1 MLLVFLCLLLCL
13 TYHTH
18 GQSANRF
25 RQALLA
31 LIRLSNNRPTTTT
44 QRPIRTVQSLP
55 SSLSNSTLPRLTTND
70 LLAMREEFRVLF
82 QNNVSLKDVLTKEL
96 FQTPNL
102 AIWYITFRILYY
114 VENNVPN
121 IFARHLVRTLEQV
134 FESAYRW
141 WQNMFVCKGDLNLH
155 LLIFRTE
162 ELVKDVVELVQ
173 NQNVTFDNITPSL
186 GYKILS
192 GKYKPV

>member
-1 MLLVFLCLLLCL
+1 MCMQHQKKTSLCVCSTRKRQFYVLQRQSSSSVHDWVGGVTLTLHPFIIYRSHVLLVSLCLLLCL

-55 SSLSNSTLPRLTTND
+55 SSLSNSTLPRLSTND

-82 QNNVSLKDVLTKEL
+82 RNNVSSKDVLTKEL
-96 FQTPNL
+96 FQKPNL
-102 AIWYITFRILYY
+102 VNWHITFRILCA
-114 VENNVPN
+114 EDNFPN
-121 IFARHLVRTLEQV
+121 IFARRLVRILEQV
-134 FESAYRW
+134 F
-141 WQNMFVCKGDLNLH
+141 
-155 LLIFRTE
+155 
-162 ELVKDVVELVQ
+162 
-173 NQNVTFDNITPSL
+173 
-186 GYKILS
+186 
-192 GKYKPV
+192 